1 VQRLPVRI
9 LVPAEIA
16 EQAVLRPG
24 MSAVVKVDTKAG
36 APGPSQPMSTAALRT
51 SVR

>member
-1 VQRLPVRI
+1 
-9 LVPAEIA
+9 
-16 EQAVLRPG
+16 
-24 MSAVVKVDTKAG
+24 MSVVVKVNTKLG